1 MFNIE
6 IAYRCVDE
14 ECEWNWQLDPGVS
27 PAMDTSLRVPPWTR
41 PCCPEC
47 GGTVE
52 VQRVGV

>member
-1 MFNIE
+1 MLNIE
-6 IAYRCVDE
+6 IAYRCVAE

-27 PAMDTSLRVPPWTR
+27 PAIDTSLRVETT